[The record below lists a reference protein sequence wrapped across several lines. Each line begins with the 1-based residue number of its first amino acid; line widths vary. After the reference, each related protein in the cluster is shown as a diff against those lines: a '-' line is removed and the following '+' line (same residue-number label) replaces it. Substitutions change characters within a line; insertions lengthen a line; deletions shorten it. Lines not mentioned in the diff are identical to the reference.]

1 VSVPGVADVLL
12 DPRRTWHDPAAYDA
26 QAAKLVRMFADNFAQ
41 YLPHVDEDLRAV
53 ALG

>member
-1 VSVPGVADVLL
+1 MRISALTCLWPF
-12 DPRRTWHDPAAYDA
+12 PAAYDA